1 MMGTF
6 NIGLRKDL
14 RSQLIKSIL
23 VSVSTRFDF
32 LHSDDYG
39 VFFFSAFLTKLF
51 RRRRKLSP

>member
-23 VSVSTRFDF
+23 VSISTRFDF
-32 LHSDDYG
+32 SHSDDYG
-39 VFFFSAFLTKLF
+39 VFFSARFLQNF
-51 RRRRKLSP
+51 

>member
-39 VFFFSAFLTKLF
+39 VFFSARFLQNFLGVVEN
-51 RRRRKLSP
+51 